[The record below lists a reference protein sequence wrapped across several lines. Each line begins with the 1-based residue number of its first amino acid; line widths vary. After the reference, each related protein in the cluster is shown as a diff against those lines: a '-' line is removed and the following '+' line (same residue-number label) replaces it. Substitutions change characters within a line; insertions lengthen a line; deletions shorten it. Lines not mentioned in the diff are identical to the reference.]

1 MISFGLVNR
10 EKQIKDLLYQIAPVI
25 KEAFGRY
32 YEKTYGVLSR
42 TFFANMSQCINKYN
56 HNGIYDVELPLFD
69 KSEEE
74 YMVQSLTDGFY
85 FIEDVKNI
93 YTEKFGLE
101 SVKKVN
107 VRIMDELGY
116 KLYS

>member
-1 MISFGLVNR
+1 MDLSI
-10 EKQIKDLLYQIAPVI
+10 EKNKLKIYYTQIAPVI

-42 TFFANMSQCINKYN
+42 TFFQNMSQCINKYN
-56 HNGIYDVELPLFD
+56 HNDIYDVELPLFD
-69 KSEEE
+69 KSEEA
-74 YMVQSLTDGFY
+74 YMAQSLTDGFY

-101 SVKKVN
+101 SVK
-107 VRIMDELGY
+107 RSM
-116 KLYS
+116 